1 MPASP
6 PLWDLAIVGA
16 GPSGLAT
23 AYAAAQQGLRAVVL
37 DRGCVA
43 ENIRRYPASL
53 VFYSTPDLIEL
64 GDIPLITT
72 NAKPTR
78 TEAVTYY
85 TRFAKARGLDVRT
98 YQNVVRAWRHQ
109 DVFELLCHSHVGL
122 ETRYQAK
129 AVVLAF
135 GAYDVP
141 NLLEVPGED
150 LPHVSHYYDEPE
162 RYHGRDVLI
171 VGGKGSASEAALQIW
186 RAGGRVTISY
196 RRPKFSGLK
205 YWIQPD
211 LENRIKEGSIRALMS
226 SVVKE
231 IRETEVALELGD
243 GSRTTVPADFVLA
256 LTGYQPKLDL
266 FDQLGVGYDPRSRRP
281 QIDPETHESNVAGVY
296 VAGCICAGN
305 IGNEIFIENGRT
317 HGAPIVAHL
326 VERWRSATP

>member
-1 MPASP
+1 MPAEP

-16 GPSGLAT
+16 GPAGLAT
-23 AYAAAQQGLRAVVL
+23 AYAAGQAGLRAVVL

-43 ENIRRYPASL
+43 ENIRRFPANL

-85 TRFAKARGLDVRT
+85 TRFVKARGIDVRT
-98 YQNVVRAWRHQ
+98 YQNVLRAWRDQ
-109 DVFELLCHSHVGL
+109 DAFELLAESHVGIQMHY
-122 ETRYQAK
+122 RAQ

-141 NLLEVPGED
+141 NALGVPGEE
-150 LPHVSHYYDEPE
+150 LPHVSHFYDEPE
-162 RYHGRDVLI
+162 RYHARDVLI

-186 RAGGRVTISY
+186 RAGGRVTMSY
-196 RRPKFSGLK
+196 RRPQFSGLK

-211 LENRIKEGSIRALMS
+211 LENRIKDGAIRAFLP

-231 IRETEVALELGD
+231 IRPELTVLELGD
-243 GSRTTVPADFVLA
+243 GHLEAVPADFVLA

-266 FDQLGVGYDPRSRRP
+266 FDQLGVSYDPLSKRP
-281 QIDPETHESNVAGVY
+281 RVDKRTYESNVPGVY

-305 IGNEIFIENGRT
+305 IGNEIFIENGRL
-317 HGAPIVAHL
+317 HGAEIVKHL
-326 VERWRSATP
+326 ASRLRV

>member
-1 MPASP
+1 MPTEP
-6 PLWDLAIVGA
+6 LLWDLVIVGA

-23 AYAAAQQGLRAVVL
+23 AYAAAKQGLRAVVL

-43 ENIRRYPASL
+43 ENIRRFPANL

-64 GDIPLITT
+64 GNIPLITS
-72 NAKPTR
+72 NAKPNR

-85 TRFAKARGLDVRT
+85 TRFAKATGIDVRT
-98 YQNVVRAWRHQ
+98 YQNVVRAWR
-109 DVFELLCHSHVGL
+109 DKDAFELLAESHVGIQ
-122 ETRYQAK
+122 TQYRAK

-141 NLLEVPGED
+141 NALGVPGED
-150 LPHVSHYYDEPE
+150 LPHVSHFYDEPE
-162 RYHGRDVLI
+162 RYHARDVLI

-196 RRPKFSGLK
+196 RRPQFQGLK

-211 LENRIKEGSIRALMS
+211 LENRIREGSIRAFLP

-231 IRETEVALELGD
+231 IRPEQTVLELGD
-243 GSRTTVPADFVLA
+243 GTLQTVAADFVLA
-256 LTGYQPKLDL
+256 LTGYEPKLDL
-266 FDQLGVGYDPRSRRP
+266 FDQLQVSYDPVSKRP
-281 QIDPETHESNVAGVY
+281 EIDPVSHESNVPGVY

-305 IGNEIFIENGRT
+305 IGNEIFIENGRM

-326 VERWRSATP
+326 AERLRA